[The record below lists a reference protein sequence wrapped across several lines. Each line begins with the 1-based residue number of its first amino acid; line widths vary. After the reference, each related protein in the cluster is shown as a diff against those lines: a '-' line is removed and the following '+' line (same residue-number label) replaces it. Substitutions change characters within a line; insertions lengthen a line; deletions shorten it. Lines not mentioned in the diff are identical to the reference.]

1 MHAETEGPVAEHL
14 PSDDPQDM
22 TRSTRDPVELQR
34 ALATWLEG
42 RLPQASGVAVSEVT
56 SPSATGM
63 SSETLLFDASWKEA
77 GEART
82 GAFVARVE
90 PDLEDCPIFPVYDLK
105 LQFDLL
111 QLVRDR
117 SRVPVPNARWLEL
130 DPAPMGAPF
139 FVMDRA
145 EGRVPP
151 DVMPYTF
158 GSWLSEA
165 TAAERRALQDASVG
179 LLAELHAI
187 DARSPDL
194 AFLDFDLPGNSPLR
208 RHFESLRRYYDWT
221 RGERRH
227 PLLEQAFDW
236 LAAHWPDEEGETVVS
251 WGDSRIG
258 NIIYQGFEPAAVL
271 DWEMA
276 ALGPRELDLAWM
288 IFMHCFFDEIAR
300 QLGKPGLPDF
310 MRPEDVAATYEA
322 RTGYAVRDLEFY
334 QTYAALRHGIIMT
347 RIHARRVHFGEGEW
361 PEDVDSVIHHRAT
374 LERMLD
380 GSWWG

>member
-1 MHAETEGPVAEHL
+1 VAEQT
-14 PSDDPQDM
+14 PNDDPQEI
-22 TRSTRDPVELQR
+22 TRSTRDPAELQR
-34 ALATWLEG
+34 ALESWLAG
-42 RLPQASGVAVSEVT
+42 RLPQGSGVAISEVT

-63 SSETLLFDASWKEA
+63 SSETLLFDASWNEA

-105 LQFDLL
+105 AQFDLL
-111 QLVRDR
+111 QVVRDR
-117 SRVPVPNARWLEL
+117 SRVPVPQARWLEL

-139 FVMDRA
+139 FVMDRV

-165 TAAERRALQDASVG
+165 TPAERRGLQDASVG
-179 LLAELHAI
+179 ILAELHSI
-187 DARSPDL
+187 DAGSPDL
-194 AFLDFDLPGNSPLR
+194 AFLDLDLPGDTPLR
-208 RHFESLRRYYDWT
+208 RHFENLRRYYDWA

-236 LAAHWPDEEGETVVS
+236 LAEHWPGEEGETVVS

-258 NIIYQGFEPAAVL
+258 NVIYDGFEPAAVL

-276 ALGPRELDLAWM
+276 ALGPRELDIAWM

-310 MRPEDVAATYEA
+310 LRPEDVAATYEA
-322 RTGYAVRDLEFY
+322 RTGHALRDLEFY

-361 PEDVDSVIHHRAT
+361 PDDVDSVIHHRAT

>member
-1 MHAETEGPVAEHL
+1 VAEHP

-22 TRSTRDPVELQR
+22 KRSTRDPVELQR

-42 RLPQASGVAVSEVT
+42 RLSQASGVAVSEVT

-82 GAFVARVE
+82 GAFVARCE

-105 LQFDLL
+105 AQFDLL

-165 TAAERRALQDASVG
+165 TAAERRALQDSSVG

-187 DARSPDL
+187 DADSPDL
-194 AFLDFDLPGNSPLR
+194 AFLEFDLPGDSPLR

-380 GSWWG
+380 GSWWD

>member
-1 MHAETEGPVAEHL
+1 MEGPVAEQT

-22 TRSTRDPVELQR
+22 TRSSRDPAELQR
-34 ALATWLEG
+34 ALESWLAG
-42 RLPQASGVAVSEVT
+42 RLPQGAGVAVSEVT

-63 SSETLLFDASWKEA
+63 SSETLLFDASWKEG
-77 GEART
+77 GEARS

-90 PDLEDCPIFPVYDLK
+90 PDLADCPIFPVYDLK
-105 LQFDLL
+105 AQFDLL
-111 QLVRDR
+111 QVVRDR
-117 SRVPVPNARWLEL
+117 SRVPVPSARWLEL
-130 DPAPMGAPF
+130 DSAAMGAPF
-139 FVMDRA
+139 FVMERV

-165 TAAERRALQDASVG
+165 TAEERRALQDASVG
-179 LLAELHAI
+179 ILAELHSI
-187 DARSPDL
+187 DAGLPEL
-194 AFLDFDLPGNSPLR
+194 AFLEFDLPGDTPLR
-208 RHFESLRRYYDWT
+208 RHFENLRRYYDWS
-221 RGERRH
+221 RDERRH
-227 PLLEQAFDW
+227 QLLERAFDW
-236 LAAHWPDEEGETVVS
+236 LAAHWPAEEGETVVS

-258 NIIYQGFEPAAVL
+258 NVIYRGFEPAAVL

-276 ALGPRELDLAWM
+276 AFGPRELDIGWM

-300 QLGKPGLPDF
+300 KMGKPGLPDF

-322 RTGYAVRDLEFY
+322 RTGHAVRDLEFY

-361 PEDVDSVIHHRAT
+361 PDDLDSAILHRAT

>member
-1 MHAETEGPVAEHL
+1 VVEQA
-14 PSDDPQDM
+14 PSDEPQEM
-22 TRSTRDPVELQR
+22 TRSTRDPAELQR
-34 ALATWLEG
+34 SLETWLEG
-42 RLPQASGVAVSEVT
+42 RLPRGSGVSVSEVT

-63 SSETLLFDASWKEA
+63 SSETLLFDASWKES
-77 GEART
+77 GEVCT

-90 PDLEDCPIFPVYDLK
+90 PDLEDCPVFPVYDLK
-105 LQFDLL
+105 AQFDLL
-111 QLVRDR
+111 QIVRDR

-139 FVMDRA
+139 FVMERV

-158 GSWLSEA
+158 GSWLTEA
-165 TAAERRALQDASVG
+165 TPEERRALEDASVG
-179 LLAELHAI
+179 ILAELHSI

-194 AFLDFDLPGNSPLR
+194 AFLASDVPGDTPLR
-208 RHFESLRRYYDWT
+208 RHFEDLRRYYDWT
-221 RGERRH
+221 RAERRH
-227 PLLEQAFDW
+227 PLLERAFDW
-236 LAAHWPDEEGETVVS
+236 LAEHWPDEEGETVVS

-258 NIIYQGFEPAAVL
+258 NVIYRGFEPAAVL

-276 ALGPRELDLAWM
+276 AFGPRELDIGWM

-300 QLGKPGLPDF
+300 ELGKPGLPDF
-310 MRPEDVAATYEA
+310 MRPEHVAASYAEK
-322 RTGYAVRDLEFY
+322 TGYTVRDLEFY

-347 RIHARRVHFGEGEW
+347 RIHARRVHFGEGDW
-361 PEDVDSVIHHRAT
+361 PEDVDSVIYHRPT

-380 GSWWG
+380 GSWWS